1 MSVSFGTKVLP
12 TKIEL
17 IRTRRSLNTANRVHK
32 VLDDKREVLLKR
44 LDEMIEQ
51 AGGAREEIW
60 QPLSDAYLALYDAYL
75 KLGPLR
81 LEGIAS
87 NTPAMV
93 ETEITV
99 KKVVDVDV
107 PSLKLTEKD
116 VGMTYGFADSNV
128 AVDRASREMR
138 KVLPSIFKAAEFE
151 NAIFRLAKELER
163 TQRLLNA
170 LEYMIIPRY
179 QDSIRFIQQTL
190 EEREREEF
198 VRLKHVKKVLER
210 EEAAVEEEAAHR
222 A

>member
-1 MSVSFGTKVLP
+1 MSVASSGNVLP

-17 IRTRRSLNTANRVHK
+17 IGTRKRLQTAKRVQK
-32 VLDDKREVLLKR
+32 VLDDKRDVLLKR

-51 AGGAREEIW
+51 ASQARDEISR
-60 QPLSDAYLALYDAYL
+60 PLSDAYLALFDAYL

-87 NTPAMV
+87 NTPPMIEAEV
-93 ETEITV
+93 SVRRI
-99 KKVVDVDV
+99 VDVDI
-107 PSLKLTEKD
+107 PSLKLSEKEM
-116 VGMTYGFADSNV
+116 GMTYGFADTNI
-128 AVDRASREMR
+128 AVDRASRQIR

-179 QDSIRFIQQTL
+179 ETSIRFIQATL

-198 VRLKHVKKVLER
+198 ARLKHVKKVLEAK
-210 EEAAVEEEAAHR
+210 AAAKR

>member
-1 MSVSFGTKVLP
+1 MSVASGGNVLP

-17 IRTRRSLNTANRVHK
+17 IGTRKRLQTAARVKK
-32 VLDDKREVLLKR
+32 VLDDKRDVLLKR

-51 AGGAREEIW
+51 ATTARDEIS

-81 LEGIAS
+81 LEGIAA
-87 NTPAMV
+87 NTPPMV
-93 ETEITV
+93 EADVHVRRI
-99 KKVVDVDV
+99 VDVDI
-107 PSLKLTEKD
+107 PSIRLSEKE

-128 AVDRASREMR
+128 AVDRASRHMR
-138 KVLPSIFKAAEFE
+138 KVLPSIFRAAEYE
-151 NAIFRLAKELER
+151 NAIFRLAKELEK

-179 QDSIRFIQQTL
+179 EDSIRYIQATL

-198 VRLKHVKKVLER
+198 TRLKHVKKVLER
-210 EEAAVEEEAAHR
+210 KQAQ
-222 A
+222 

>member
-1 MSVSFGTKVLP
+1 MSVSFGTQVLP

-17 IRTRRSLNTANRVHK
+17 IRTRRSLQTANRVQK

-44 LDEMIEQ
+44 LDDMIQ
-51 AGGAREEIW
+51 LASGAREEIW

-81 LEGIAS
+81 LEGLAS

-99 KKVVDVDV
+99 KRVVDVDI

-116 VGMTYGFADSNV
+116 VGMTYGFADSNI
-128 AVDRASREMR
+128 AVDRAAREMR

-179 QDSIRFIQQTL
+179 VSSIRYIQQTL

-210 EEAAVEEEAAHR
+210 KTEVR

>member
-1 MSVSFGTKVLP
+1 LSVSFGTQVLP

-17 IRTRRSLNTANRVHK
+17 IRTRRSLLTAKRVHK

-44 LDEMIEQ
+44 LDEMIQQ
-51 AGGAREEIW
+51 ASGAREEIW

-81 LEGIAS
+81 LEGLAS

-93 ETEITV
+93 ETEIAV
-99 KKVVDVDV
+99 KRVVDVDI

-179 QDSIRFIQQTL
+179 ESSIRYIQQTL

-210 EEAAVEEEAAHR
+210 KTEAR

>member
-1 MSVSFGTKVLP
+1 MSVASGGKVLP

-17 IRTRRSLNTANRVHK
+17 IKTRRSLQTARRVQK

-44 LDEMIEQ
+44 LDEMIQ
-51 AGGAREEIW
+51 KAGEAREEIS

-81 LEGIAS
+81 LEGVAS
-87 NTPAMV
+87 NTPPIV
-93 ETEITV
+93 EVEV
-99 KKVVDVDV
+99 NVRRVVDVDI
-107 PSLKLTEKD
+107 PSLKLLEKE
-116 VGMTYGFADSNV
+116 VGMTYGFADTNV

-138 KVLPSIFKAAEFE
+138 RVLPSIFRAAEFE

-170 LEYMIIPRY
+170 LEYMIVPRY
-179 QDSIRFIQQTL
+179 ESNIRFIQQTL

-198 VRLKHVKKVLER
+198 VRLKHVKKVLESKVQAR
-210 EEAAVEEEAAHR
+210 
-222 A
+222 

>member
-17 IRTRRSLNTANRVHK
+17 IRTRRSLNTANRVQK

-44 LDEMIEQ
+44 LDEMIER
-51 AGGAREEIW
+51 ASGAREEIW

-116 VGMTYGFADSNV
+116 VGMTYGFADSSI

-210 EEAAVEEEAAHR
+210 EEEAAHR